1 MEAYRVFFQDVFIVL
16 GAEARAELA
25 ANAKVNAVVFIA
37 AAAAAVESVVKYSN
51 ECNGAFDIS
60 SAGRRVAIWT
70 ESKEWQT
77 RCSWGNDSGSEEDK
91 I

>member
-37 AAAAAVESVVKYSN
+37 AAAAVENIVEYGN
-51 ECNGAFDIS
+51 ECNGAVDIS

-77 RCSWGNDSGSEEDK
+77 CCS
-91 I
+91 

>member
-1 MEAYRVFFQDVFIVL
+1 MEAYRVFFQGVFIVL

-37 AAAAAVESVVKYSN
+37 AAAAVESVVKYGN
-51 ECNGAFDIS
+51 ECNGAVDIS

-70 ESKEWQT
+70 ESKE
-77 RCSWGNDSGSEEDK
+77 
-91 I
+91 

>member
-37 AAAAAVESVVKYSN
+37 AAAAAAVESVMKYGN
-51 ECNGAFDIS
+51 ECNGAVDIS
-60 SAGRRVAIWT
+60 SAGRRVTIWT

-77 RCSWGNDSGSEEDK
+77 CCS
-91 I
+91 

>member
-16 GAEARAELA
+16 GAEASAELA

-37 AAAAAVESVVKYSN
+37 AAAAAAAVESVVKYGN
-51 ECNGAFDIS
+51 ECNGAVDIS
-60 SAGRRVAIWT
+60 GAGRRVAIWT

-77 RCSWGNDSGSEEDK
+77 CCS
-91 I
+91 

>member
-1 MEAYRVFFQDVFIVL
+1 MEAYRVFFQDVFMVF

-25 ANAKVNAVVFIA
+25 ANAKVNVVVFI
-37 AAAAAVESVVKYSN
+37 AAAAAVESVVKYGN
-51 ECNGAFDIS
+51 ECNGAVDIS

-77 RCSWGNDSGSEEDK
+77 CCR
-91 I
+91 

>member
-1 MEAYRVFFQDVFIVL
+1 MEAYRVFFQGVFIVF
-16 GAEARAELA
+16 GAEASAELA

-37 AAAAAVESVVKYSN
+37 AAVESVVKYGN
-51 ECNGAFDIS
+51 ECNGAVDIS

-77 RCSWGNDSGSEEDK
+77 YCS
-91 I
+91 

>member
-37 AAAAAVESVVKYSN
+37 AAVESEVKYGN
-51 ECNGAFDIS
+51 ECNGAVDIS
-60 SAGRRVAIWT
+60 SAGRRVTIWT

-77 RCSWGNDSGSEEDK
+77 CCS
-91 I
+91 

>member
-1 MEAYRVFFQDVFIVL
+1 MEAYRVFFQDMFIVL

-37 AAAAAVESVVKYSN
+37 AAAAVECVVKYGN
-51 ECNGAFDIS
+51 ECNGAVDIS

-70 ESKEWQT
+70 ESKE
-77 RCSWGNDSGSEEDK
+77 
-91 I
+91 

>member
-1 MEAYRVFFQDVFIVL
+1 MEAYRVFFQDVFIVF

-37 AAAAAVESVVKYSN
+37 AAAAAVESVVKYGN
-51 ECNGAFDIS
+51 ECNRAVDIS
-60 SAGRRVAIWT
+60 SARRRVTIWT

-77 RCSWGNDSGSEEDK
+77 YCS
-91 I
+91 

>member
-16 GAEARAELA
+16 GADARAELA

-37 AAAAAVESVVKYSN
+37 AAAAVESVVKYGN
-51 ECNGAFDIS
+51 ECNGAVDIS

-77 RCSWGNDSGSEEDK
+77 CCS
-91 I
+91 

>member
-1 MEAYRVFFQDVFIVL
+1 MEAYRVFFQGVFIVL

-37 AAAAAVESVVKYSN
+37 AAVECVVKYGN
-51 ECNGAFDIS
+51 ECNGAVDIS

-77 RCSWGNDSGSEEDK
+77 YCS
-91 I
+91 

>member
-37 AAAAAVESVVKYSN
+37 AAVESEVKYGN
-51 ECNGAFDIS
+51 ECNGAVDIS
-60 SAGRRVAIWT
+60 SAGRRVATWT

-77 RCSWGNDSGSEEDK
+77 CCS
-91 I
+91 

>member
-37 AAAAAVESVVKYSN
+37 AAAAVESEVKYGN
-51 ECNGAFDIS
+51 ECNGAVDIL
-60 SAGRRVAIWT
+60 SAGRRVTIWT

-77 RCSWGNDSGSEEDK
+77 CCS
-91 I
+91 

>member
-37 AAAAAVESVVKYSN
+37 AAAAAAVESEVKYGN
-51 ECNGAFDIS
+51 ECNGAVDIS
-60 SAGRRVAIWT
+60 SARRRVAIWT
-70 ESKEWQT
+70 ESKE
-77 RCSWGNDSGSEEDK
+77 
-91 I
+91 

>member
-25 ANAKVNAVVFIA
+25 ANAKVNDVVFIA
-37 AAAAAVESVVKYSN
+37 AAAAVESVIKYGN
-51 ECNGAFDIS
+51 ECNGAVDIS

-77 RCSWGNDSGSEEDK
+77 CCS
-91 I
+91 

>member
-1 MEAYRVFFQDVFIVL
+1 ML

-37 AAAAAVESVVKYSN
+37 AAAAAVECEVKYGN
-51 ECNGAFDIS
+51 ECNGAVDIS
-60 SAGRRVAIWT
+60 SAGRRVTIWT

-77 RCSWGNDSGSEEDK
+77 CCS
-91 I
+91 

>member
-25 ANAKVNAVVFIA
+25 ANAKVNVVVFIV
-37 AAAAAVESVVKYSN
+37 AAAAVESVMKYSN
-51 ECNGAFDIS
+51 ECNGAVDIS
-60 SAGRRVAIWT
+60 SARRRVAIWT

-77 RCSWGNDSGSEEDK
+77 CCS
-91 I
+91 